1 MIASIAATIAATV
14 ASFIGYTPYVYNETL
29 GAPYYQNTMNG
40 GRIIYNESHVA
51 PHSNNEIPYGVAA
64 NKTWYRCT
72 VCPANETYPDHYWK
86 VEHFVDQHP
95 AWVYNNIILFLW
107 LLWAGRA
114 LYKRFRAPIDPIE
127 PLFLWPVFP
136 LFFLGAARIAACFAL
151 NLYYEGWLGHTQQ
164 VLYVEEV
171 ERMAYHCSY
180 LVLIPLALLTAM
192 PYVFDEGERRA
203 AKKNK

>member
-1 MIASIAATIAATV
+1 MFASIANTTAAAI
-14 ASFIGYTPYVYNETL
+14 ASFIGYVPYVYNETL
-29 GAPYYQNTMNG
+29 GAPYYQNTWN
-40 GRIIYNESHVA
+40 GRI
-51 PHSNNEIPYGVAA
+51 
-64 NKTWYRCT
+64 RF
-72 VCPANETYPDHYWK
+72 NETGMVPHEEDGLVRYNCTTCPPEELHHNQYWK
-86 VEHFVDQHP
+86 VTHFVDQHP

-107 LLWAGRA
+107 LLWAGRNI
-114 LYKRFRAPIDPIE
+114 YKRFKTPNDPIE

-171 ERMAYHCSY
+171 ERAAYHCSY
-180 LVLIPLALLTAM
+180 LVLIPITLLTAM
-192 PYVFDEGERRA
+192 PYVFEYEERQ